1 MTENTS
7 FLYSS
12 YIIDGIAQA
21 LTPAEML
28 KECTA
33 EGALPAPPVESPA
46 DIADETIDLSANSQP
61 FSLEFL
67 PSYTEAIA
75 ALPRRPFPVPF
86 AAPYT
91 CGKVA
96 QALVDAI
103 WQGGHFRLGD
113 LSLKAEWKWDPKA
126 LGNMAAFYASVE
138 AACRFIDDLGLKL
151 LQVQVGPGQCAFA
164 AKAATTL
171 VEEDLPEETEDEEES
186 LIRELPFRTSR
197 PRMSRRRKCPSSLLP
212 HPSDWL
218 IYIPFDSCSYRLGGS
233 TLAAAVGAQPAV
245 APDIGD
251 ADYFLDGYEV
261 VRELI
266 EDGIVKAG
274 STVFQGGLMTALQRM
289 STECGAEIGIGSLC
303 KAVGDATPV
312 QVLFSE
318 VPGVVVQID
327 DADYDY
333 LDAELLLQDVAYYPL
348 GHPDPER
355 PGVRVS
361 GESSDISRILESLMN
376 TLEGED

>member
-1 MTENTS
+1 MLENTS
-7 FLYSS
+7 LLYSN
-12 YIIDGIAQA
+12 YIIDGIAQPV
-21 LTPAEML
+21 TPAQML
-28 KECTA
+28 RECAT
-33 EGALPAPPVESPA
+33 EGALPAPAPECPA
-46 DIADETIDLSANSQP
+46 DIADESVDLSAEDFP
-61 FSLEFL
+61 FSLEAV
-67 PSYTEAIA
+67 PAYSEAIA

-86 AAPYT
+86 AAPYS

-96 QALVDAI
+96 QALIDAI

-113 LSLKAEWKWDPKA
+113 LSLKAEWRWDQKA
-126 LGNMAAFYASVE
+126 IGNMAAFYASVE
-138 AACRFIDDLGLKL
+138 AACRFTDEIGLKFRE
-151 LQVQVGPGQCAFA
+151 VQVAHGQCALSI
-164 AKAATTL
+164 KAATAL
-171 VEEDLPEETEDEEES
+171 VEEDLPEEEEDEETS
-186 LIRELPFRTSR
+186 VIRELPFRTSR
-197 PRMSRRRKCPSSLLP
+197 PRMSRRRRCPSSLLP

-218 IYIPFDSCSYRLGGS
+218 VYIPFDSCSYRLGGS
-233 TLAAAVGAQPAV
+233 TLAAAVGARPAV

-251 ADYFLDGYEV
+251 ADYFIDGYEV
-261 VRELI
+261 VRELV

-274 STVFQGGLMTALQRM
+274 ATVFQGGLMSALQRM
-289 STECGAEIGIGSLC
+289 TSECGAEIGIGSLC

-327 DADYDY
+327 DTDYDY

-361 GESSDISRILESLMN
+361 GEASDISRILESLMN

>member
-1 MTENTS
+1 MLENTS
-7 FLYSS
+7 FLYSN
-12 YIIDGIAQA
+12 YIIDGIAQPV
-21 LTPAEML
+21 TPAQML
-28 KECTA
+28 RECAT
-33 EGALPAPPVESPA
+33 EGALPAPAQECPA
-46 DIADETIDLSANSQP
+46 DIADESVDLSAEDFP
-61 FSLEFL
+61 FSLEAV
-67 PSYTEAIA
+67 PAYSEAIA

-86 AAPYT
+86 AAPYS

-96 QALVDAI
+96 QALIDAI

-113 LSLKAEWKWDPKA
+113 LSLKAEWRWDQKA
-126 LGNMAAFYASVE
+126 IGNMAAFYASVE
-138 AACRFIDDLGLKL
+138 AACRFTDEIGLKFRE
-151 LQVQVGPGQCAFA
+151 VQVAHGQCALSI
-164 AKAATTL
+164 KAATAL
-171 VEEDLPEETEDEEES
+171 VEEDLPEEEEDEETS
-186 LIRELPFRTSR
+186 VIRELPFRTSR
-197 PRMSRRRKCPSSLLP
+197 PRMSRRRRCPSSLLP

-218 IYIPFDSCSYRLGGS
+218 VYIPFDSCSYRLGGS
-233 TLAAAVGAQPAV
+233 TLAAAVGARPAV

-251 ADYFLDGYEV
+251 ADYFIDGYEV
-261 VRELI
+261 VRELV

-274 STVFQGGLMTALQRM
+274 ATVFQGGLMSALQRM
-289 STECGAEIGIGSLC
+289 TSECGAEIGIGSLC

-348 GHPDPER
+348 GHPDPEC

-361 GESSDISRILESLMN
+361 GEASDISRILESLMN

>member
-1 MTENTS
+1 MVENTS

-12 YIIDGIAQA
+12 YIIDGIAQP

-28 KECTA
+28 KECAA
-33 EGALPAPPVESPA
+33 EGALTTPVPDSPA
-46 DIADETIDLSANSQP
+46 DIADETTDLSAEDFP
-61 FSLEFL
+61 FSLEAL
-67 PSYTEAIA
+67 PSYSEAIA

-86 AAPYT
+86 AAPYS

-96 QALVDAI
+96 QALIDAI

-113 LSLKAEWKWDPKA
+113 LSLKAEWRWDDKA
-126 LGNMAAFYASVE
+126 IGNMAAFYASVE
-138 AACRFIDDLGLKL
+138 AACRFTDDLGLKFRE
-151 LQVQVGPGQCAFA
+151 VQVTQGQCAFT
-164 AKAATTL
+164 AKAATAL
-171 VEEDLPEETEDEEES
+171 VEEDIPEDEVDEEDS
-186 LIRELPFRTSR
+186 IIRELPFRTSR
-197 PRMSRRRKCPSSLLP
+197 PRMSRRRRCPSSLLP
-212 HPSDWL
+212 HPADWL
-218 IYIPFDSCSYRLGGS
+218 VYIPFDSCSYRLGGS
-233 TLAAAVGAQPAV
+233 TLAAALNARPAV

-274 STVFQGGLMTALQRM
+274 ATVFQGGLMTALQRM
-289 STECGAEIGIGSLC
+289 TTECGAEIGIGSLC
-303 KAVGDATPV
+303 KAVEGASPV